1 MENSTKPYRKRVVI
15 ENDPAV
21 HADLGLTAQ
30 TCNIG
35 VPRPMPCI
43 VILVHGV
50 NDVGEAYENQER
62 GIVAGLGRRLS
73 RSDFYPHEWREF
85 LPVHNGQAQKKICA
99 PGRSPVIPFYWGYK
113 PVTREE
119 WAADQR
125 RYRDE
130 VSKLNSE
137 TRLPYDAYQEN
148 DREKKR
154 GYGNDEQ
161 GSLKFENDCY
171 GNTLDTNFAKN
182 GGTFANATTSIPD
195 MLGPGAGGA
204 ALAAAGFISLY
215 MNGGDYTHP
224 IYRNPHRIY
233 QFFAAQRLAELILR
247 IRREPRT
254 EKDVINIVA
263 HSQGTLI
270 TMLANMLVKQ
280 AGFDPANCCILNHSP
295 YALEDTLM
303 ENIQDGHH
311 QTRRAR
317 QETFSNFCRLMATQ
331 YSGGEHTAEE
341 MARMEARGTLPRPVN
356 AKWHSDPR
364 YRRNNN
370 GKVYNYFCPND
381 GTVSLKNVQGIGW
394 RGIPASLAET
404 LPNLRQRVF
413 CQGAE
418 VGQPPDGV
426 PFRKPK
432 PRKGDFS
439 YSGITNAEW
448 DFRDVIVSG
457 EALPEPFVFEL
468 MGEHNHP
475 DADPATCDE
484 KYKGQ
489 VSGPDREISYSA
501 RAVALKRTEQVIYTL
516 PNYRANTWPVG
527 YELNEKDLAMMSG
540 FYNQKFI
547 RGIVRGS
554 SMDFRSVEYTR
565 LKSDE
570 QLHQEWE
577 KADPVSYSQHSSIVM
592 SDKAPSHA
600 MAFDLAIGQ
609 CEAFDY
615 REGKFWEMLLH
626 TADWRDRLGEYAPAK
641 EYYRTGELSFPD
653 TKRYMNRPDEI
664 LPKGEFGVVNE
675 YAGQATTQLNGYY
688 TLEGATTVYE
698 DQWKMPAP
706 LSEQVLMEGI
716 KK

>member
-1 MENSTKPYRKRVVI
+1 MENKTSPYRKRVLI
-15 ENDPAV
+15 ENDPGV
-21 HADLGLTAQ
+21 HKAHGLAAQ
-30 TCNIG
+30 TCRIG

-62 GIVAGLGRRLS
+62 GILAGLGERLS
-73 RSDFYPHEWREF
+73 RQDFWPHEWREF
-85 LPVHNGQAQKKICA
+85 MQMHNEPAQRKICA

-113 PVTREE
+113 PVTREA

-130 VSKLNSE
+130 VSRLSSDAK
-137 TRLPYDAYQEN
+137 LPYDAYQEN
-148 DREKKR
+148 DPQKKR
-154 GYGNDEQ
+154 RYGNDGQ
-161 GSLKFENDCY
+161 GSLKFENDCF
-171 GNTLDTNFAKN
+171 GNVLDTGFAKN

-204 ALAAAGFISLY
+204 VLAAAGFASLHL
-215 MNGGDYTHP
+215 NGGDYTHP
-224 IYRNPHRIY
+224 VYANPHRIY

-280 AGFDPANCCILNHSP
+280 AGFDPVNCCILNHSP
-295 YALEDTLM
+295 YSLEYTFL
-303 ENIQDGHH
+303 ENVQPGNH
-311 QTRRAR
+311 QTVRAR

-331 YSGGEHTAEE
+331 YSGGEHTEAE
-341 MARMEARGTLPRPVN
+341 MAHMESRGTLPRPVN
-356 AKWHSDPR
+356 GKWHSDPR
-364 YRRNNN
+364 YRRNNH
-370 GKVYNYFCPND
+370 GKVYNYFSPND
-381 GTVSLKNVQGIGW
+381 GTVSLSNVQGIGW
-394 RGIPASLAET
+394 RGIPSAVAGAI
-404 LPNLRQRVF
+404 PNLRQRVF
-413 CQGAE
+413 CQGVE
-418 VGQPPDGV
+418 VGHSPSAT
-426 PFRKPK
+426 PFRKPE
-432 PRKGDFS
+432 PRPGDFS
-439 YSGITNAEW
+439 YSGLTNTRW
-448 DFRDVIVSG
+448 DFHDVVITG
-457 EALPEPFVFEL
+457 EALPEPFVFVL
-468 MGEHNHP
+468 TGEHNHP
-475 DADPATCDE
+475 DGDPATCDG
-484 KYKGQ
+484 KYRGDI
-489 VSGPDREISYSA
+489 SGPDREISYSA

-516 PNYRANTWPVG
+516 PDYRASTWPVG
-527 YELNEKDLAMMSG
+527 YQLNEEELAVMSSYYRG
-540 FYNQKFI
+540 TFI

-565 LKSDE
+565 LKTE
-570 QLHQEWE
+570 EELHREWE
-577 KADPVSYSQHSSIVM
+577 KTDPVGYSQHSAIVM

-641 EYYRTGELSFPD
+641 EYYRTGKLPEQA
-653 TKRYMNRPDEI
+653 TKWHMNKPSQV
-664 LPKGEFGVVNE
+664 LPEGEFGVVNE
-675 YAGQATTQLNGYY
+675 YAGQATTQLQGYY

-698 DQWKMPAP
+698 AQWKMPVP
-706 LSEQVLMEGI
+706 LSEQVLKEGI